1 MPTFTVIVTTH
12 DRPKLLGRAL
22 HSIKAQEGVS
32 VQTIVV
38 ADRACPST
46 QAMVSRMLDGDD
58 IFVQRCGAPGPA
70 DSRNLGMDLAAGDNV
85 VFLDDDDTLS
95 LRFLAQAAERADGR
109 TVLYAD
115 FSVILE
121 RFDDD
126 AALILDAGRRSLADR
141 SVDDLYVKNFIPL
154 ACLVYPRAALAG
166 RRYDA
171 SLVLNEDWDFLL
183 NVMAGSPLRHAPI
196 DGFEVHTRVT
206 PDNRGRSNDHLLVPT
221 YLQIYANWPAP
232 TVEIRLA
239 RQAFF
244 ASVGLQVPLSDV

>member
-1 MPTFTVIVTTH
+1 MPDFTVIVTTH

-22 HSIKAQEGVS
+22 HSIKAQKGVS

-38 ADRACPST
+38 IDRACPAT
-46 QAMVSRMLDGDD
+46 QAKVSAMLGDDD
-58 IFVQRCGAPGPA
+58 IFVQRCGTPGPA
-70 DSRNLGMDLAAGDNV
+70 QSRNLGIDLATGDNL

-95 LRFLAQAAERADGR
+95 PRFLAEAAERVDGR

-121 RFDDD
+121 RFEGD
-126 AALILDAGRRSLADR
+126 AAVILSAERRSLADR
-141 SVDDLYVKNFIPL
+141 NTDDLYVKNFIPL

-166 RRYDA
+166 RRYDP

-183 NVMAGSPLRHAPI
+183 NVMAGSPLSHVPI
-196 DGFEVHTRVT
+196 DSFEVHSRVT
-206 PDNRGRSNDHLLVPT
+206 PDNRGRSNDQLLVPT
-221 YLQIYANWPAP
+221 YLKIYANRPAP
-232 TVEIRLA
+232 TLECRLA

-244 ASVGLQVPLSDV
+244 ASVGLEAPLTDF